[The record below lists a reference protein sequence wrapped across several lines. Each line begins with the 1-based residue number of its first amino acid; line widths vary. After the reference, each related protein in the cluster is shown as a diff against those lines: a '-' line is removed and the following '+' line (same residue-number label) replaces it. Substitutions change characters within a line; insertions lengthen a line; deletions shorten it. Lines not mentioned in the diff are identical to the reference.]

1 MSRQIEIYL
10 TPTDIEILE
19 QLLMEIEPLEVL
31 HSRSPAASVRIL
43 KSLNFS
49 ENGHRWLF
57 YGLIRR
63 QDVKNIKMNYVA
75 PQKYWAFDVMESP
88 LIEFSSCF
96 FDGKI
101 LRRGRF
107 YYKKDFFL
115 DAGLCEK
122 DGEFLAWA
130 AKVFLS
136 VKKNLTRRGGFYY
149 GKEAIELIDKNV
161 VNIE

>member
-10 TPTDIEILE
+10 TPNDIEILE
-19 QLLMEIEPLEVL
+19 QLLMEIEPLHVL
-31 HSRSPAASVRIL
+31 HSRSPTSSVRIL
-43 KSLNFS
+43 EGLNFS

-57 YGLIRR
+57 FGLIRR
-63 QDVKNIKMNYVA
+63 RDVENIKMNYIES
-75 PQKYWAFDVMESP
+75 QKYWVFDVMESP

-107 YYKKDFFL
+107 FYKKDFFS

-122 DGEFLAWA
+122 DNEFLAWA
-130 AKVFLS
+130 NKVFLS
-136 VKKNLTRRGGFYY
+136 VKKNLTRRGSFYY
-149 GKEAIELIDKNV
+149 GREAIELIDENV
-161 VNIE
+161 VSIE